1 MLKRIKSI
9 FAKPKG
15 GDQAES
21 MVPLNALVNMLRAK
35 GVIARVSILWLRDG
49 SPVLFVESDTARR
62 PGEIYEIEQTLKSRQ
77 DCMGVSRVYW
87 CFTSLAV
94 LSGVQEKS

>member
-1 MLKRIKSI
+1 MLKRIKSV

-15 GDQAES
+15 SERSES
-21 MVPLNALVNMLRAK
+21 MVPLNALANILRAK

-62 PGEIYEIEQTLKSRQ
+62 PREIYEIEQSLKSRQ
-77 DCMGVSRVYW
+77 DCAVVFRVYW
-87 CFTSLAV
+87 CFTPLA
-94 LSGVQEKS
+94 LSGGGQEK